1 MTQKGLWII
10 NRVVQEELKG
20 GADLNTNS
28 WYIPKK

>member
-10 NRVVQEELKG
+10 DRVGQEELKG
-20 GADLNTNS
+20 DADLNSNS